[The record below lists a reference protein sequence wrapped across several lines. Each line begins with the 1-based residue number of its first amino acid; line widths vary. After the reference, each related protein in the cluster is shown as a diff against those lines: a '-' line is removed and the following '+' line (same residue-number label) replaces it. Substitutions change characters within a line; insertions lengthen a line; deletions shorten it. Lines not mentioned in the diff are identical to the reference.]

1 MRLVDG
7 DSNTTEAAHQTAGV
21 SSGQGGIRTHETRE
35 GLPVFKTGAFNRSA
49 TCPEA
54 SVVNGWHRAMR
65 KIAWFARWRHAERT
79 LANSRAHCE
88 RTVKANAFG
97 GAVSTSLLSG
107 RLGLAV
113 MGGYLSP
120 AATRHTDLE
129 SLTICRST
137 THGNRWL
144 PRAFIR

>member
-7 DSNTTEAAHQTAGV
+7 DSTTTEAAHQTAGV

-88 RTVKANAFG
+88 RT
-97 GAVSTSLLSG
+97 
-107 RLGLAV
+107 
-113 MGGYLSP
+113 

-129 SLTICRST
+129 SLTVCRST